1 MAIRKLRIYGDPIL
15 RKQSKTVKDIN
26 ENIITLIEDMRETLD
41 ESNGVGLAAVQVGAL
56 RRIILVKPE
65 EDEEAMVLI
74 NPEIVECDGAEV
86 GLEGCLSVPGKHGK
100 VERPQKIKVKA
111 MDAYGKD
118 LDFEA
123 EDFVAR
129 IICHEVDHTNGI
141 LYTDKIYENQLF
153 DDEDLVESDL

>member
-1 MAIRKLRIYGDPIL
+1 
-15 RKQSKTVKDIN
+15 
-26 ENIITLIEDMRETLD
+26 
-41 ESNGVGLAAVQVGAL
+41 
-56 RRIILVKPE
+56 
-65 EDEEAMVLI
+65 
-74 NPEIVECDGAEV
+74 
-86 GLEGCLSVPGKHGK
+86 
-100 VERPQKIKVKA
+100 

-153 DDEDLVESDL
+153 DDEDLIESDL